1 MDPNFNGVWSASEID
16 MVKLFI
22 ASHNTYNT
30 YTNDTNNKH
39 NDIVDELQARFLGK
53 EKHHVVQLYVHLVVE
68 MNTMQSNNQQ
78 VVVSNAL
85 VNDNFGMSMEDTNM
99 DNMDMF
105 HGYILDDVEAMKMV
119 EEPLHRLNV
128 VPKKKRQNPVI
139 AWSHD
144 EHK

>member
-16 MVKLFI
+16 MVKSFI
-22 ASHNTYNT
+22 ASHNTNNT
-30 YTNDTNNKH
+30 YTNDTNKMH
-39 NDIVDELQARFLGK
+39 NDIVDEIQARFPSK
-53 EKHHVVQLYVHLVVE
+53 ERNRVIQLYVHLVVE

-85 VNDNFGMSMEDTNM
+85 VNDNFGTPTEDTNM
-99 DNMDMF
+99 DNMF

-119 EEPLHRLNV
+119 EEPPHRLNV

>member
-1 MDPNFNGVWSASEID
+1 M
-16 MVKLFI
+16 
-22 ASHNTYNT
+22 
-30 YTNDTNNKH
+30 H
-39 NDIVDELQARFLGK
+39 NDLVDEHQARFPSK
-53 EKHHVVQLYVHLVVE
+53 ERNQVIQLHVHLVVE

-78 VVVSNAL
+78 VVVSNTL
-85 VNDNFGMSMEDTNM
+85 VNDNFGAPTEDIDM

-119 EEPLHRLNV
+119 EEPPHRLNV